1 MQIYIIVHKGLEHP
15 QNLLSAG
22 VLEAPPR
29 TQREDSTNLS
39 QAPSGSYTLSLSLFF
54 FCFTLIYFT
63 FILQCFT
70 YIWKL
75 PKSLL
80 EEDRIYMKEQFLFY
94 RMSSAILGN
103 AFCSLNEMPMK
114 ELSEVTL

>member
-39 QAPSGSYTLSLSLFF
+39 QSPSGSYTLSLFF
-54 FCFTLIYFT
+54 F
-63 FILQCFT
+63 
-70 YIWKL
+70 
-75 PKSLL
+75 LL
-80 EEDRIYMKEQFLFY
+80 YSSYVFY
-94 RMSSAILGN
+94 CYLAVFYLH
-103 AFCSLNEMPMK
+103 LK
-114 ELSEVTL
+114 TT